1 MKKPIGKI
9 KRLIRAHLRERER
22 GGKCFEK
29 SAEALKKARELGLQV
44 DEQIEVT
51 IIRDDGRPKVETFA
65 LVDNFVGEAAYRSA
79 RVPHFELKKVPKG
92 AIREAVAEAAP

>member
-9 KRLIRAHLRERER
+9 KRLIRTHLRERER
-22 GGKCFEK
+22 GGKCFDK
-29 SAEALKKARELGLQV
+29 SSEALQKARALGLQV

-65 LVDNFVGEAAYRSA
+65 LVDNFTGEAAYRSA
-79 RVPHFELKKVPKG
+79 RIPHFELKKVPKS
-92 AIREAVAEAAP
+92 ALKETPAEAAP